1 MQTNERQLSRMADT
15 AEKKPEGSPET
26 KVGFWLGESV
36 ALRMTFLCGGG
47 AHMLSLSSR
56 LSKRT
61 RGRLKETKR
70 AAGAQYDIPLTVYRI
85 DYAW

>member
-36 ALRMTFLCGGG
+36 ALRMTFLWGGG
-47 AHMLSLSSR
+47 HMQSLSGR

-61 RGRLKETKR
+61 RGKLKETKR
-70 AAGAQYDIPLTVYRI
+70 AAGAQYDIPLTVDRI